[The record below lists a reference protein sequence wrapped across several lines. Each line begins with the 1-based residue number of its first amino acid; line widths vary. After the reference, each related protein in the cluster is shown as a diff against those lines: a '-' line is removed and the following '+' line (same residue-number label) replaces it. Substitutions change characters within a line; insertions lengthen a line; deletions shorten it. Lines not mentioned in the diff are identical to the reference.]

1 MIRISQLKLPITHTK
16 AQLEKK
22 IAKTLKNPGN
32 SFTYEIRKQSL
43 DCRHKNDKIFV
54 YTVDVTIRDEQKL
67 AKKVNNNN
75 IMLIKEKPYEFPS
88 PGETPLLHSPVIV
101 GSGPA
106 GLSAA
111 INAKIRNKNI
121 IVFGTESLSNKLIKA
136 PSIDNYLGFYEI
148 SGEELREK
156 FQDHL
161 DKMEIEIT
169 YKKINNIY
177 AMGDYFALMSGDDMY
192 EATTVILATG
202 VEYGKPIKGEE
213 EFLGKGVGYCATCD
227 APLYKDKKVAII
239 GYNKESKEEA
249 NFLNEIASKTYFIPM
264 YKNDSLMRES
274 NELDNSIE
282 VINDRPVQIKGENL
296 VNKVSFKEKEI
307 DVDGVFV
314 IKDSASPKSLVPGI
328 ETEGP
333 HIKVDINMQTSITGC
348 FAAGDCAGKPYSYIK
363 SAGQGQIAAI
373 NAVSY
378 LDKLRIEQKNKK

>member
-1 MIRISQLKLPITHTK
+1 MRYD
-16 AQLEKK
+16 
-22 IAKTLKNPGN
+22 IA
-32 SFTYEIRKQSL
+32 
-43 DCRHKNDKIFV
+43 
-54 YTVDVTIRDEQKL
+54 
-67 AKKVNNNN
+67 
-75 IMLIKEKPYEFPS
+75 
-88 PGETPLLHSPVIV
+88 IV

-111 INAKIRNKNI
+111 INAKIRNKNT
-121 IVFGTESLSNKLIKA
+121 IVFGSETLSNKLVKA
-136 PSIDNYLGFYEI
+136 PSIDNYLGFHEI
-148 SGEELREK
+148 SGEELKDK

-161 DKMEIEIT
+161 DKMEIKIT

-202 VEYGKPIKGEE
+202 VEYGRLINGEE
-213 EFLGKGVGYCATCD
+213 EFLGRGVGYCATCD
-227 APLYKDKKVAII
+227 APLYRDKNVAII
-239 GYNKESKEEA
+239 GYNEESKEEA
-249 NFLNEIASKTYFIPM
+249 NFLNEIAAKTYFIPM
-264 YKNDSLMRES
+264 YRSNSENREHD
-274 NELDNSIE
+274 ELDSTIE
-282 VINDRPVQIKGENL
+282 IINDRPVQIKGENL

-333 HIKVDINMQTSITGC
+333 HIKVDINMKTNITGC
-348 FAAGDCAGKPYSYIK
+348 FAAGDCVGKPYSYIK

-378 LDKLRIEQKNKK
+378 LDKLKIEQRNKQ